1 MGAVTALAVAL
12 LASAASAAPWTAF
25 DPAGF
30 EAAKRS
36 GKTVLL
42 QFMDR
47 DCTACAEQDRVISKL
62 FWGSSRTDWVGYRVD
77 LVRNANVA
85 QALGARNRSMLVVFR
100 GQREVARNVGVI
112 QESEIRALLLQADI
126 PEPRGR
132 AGLRPKHRLP
142 PRP

>member
-1 MGAVTALAVAL
+1 MTSLLLAAALAGVV
-12 LASAASAAPWTAF
+12 SAAPWTAF

-36 GKTVLL
+36 GKIVLL

-47 DCTACAEQDRVISKL
+47 DCTSCAEQERVVSKL
-62 FWGSSRTDWVGYRVD
+62 FWGSSRADWVGYRVD
-77 LVRNANVA
+77 LVRNADAA
-85 QALGARNRSMLVVFR
+85 QALGVRSRSTLVLFH
-100 GQREVARNVGVI
+100 GPREVARNVGVI
-112 QESEIRALLLQADI
+112 QESEILALLRQADI

-132 AGLRPKHRLP
+132 AGPRPGLRLP